1 MSDTQSTAAVRQV
14 SQMTVNGAVKAGP
27 GGGDGDDDSVS
38 IYSIASVE
46 IAAAATVGGH
56 IGSSS
61 GGGEVVFGNGTG
73 WVAAEGYGLSFN
85 PAAD

>member
-1 MSDTQSTAAVRQV
+1 
-14 SQMTVNGAVKAGP
+14 MTVNGAVKAGP

-46 IAAAATVGGH
+46 IAAAATVRGH
-56 IGSSS
+56 IGSSSS
-61 GGGEVVFGNGTG
+61 GGGEVAFGNGTG